1 MNQKSIFVLS
11 ALTNPLSISLM
22 LSNPSRTSPIAAFS
36 LSKNDL
42 TPENYIKKFGYRSYV
57 IVITPGKRAV
67 WDLIIAP
74 TPEGEGAINPIPAH
88 I

>member
-22 LSNPSRTSPIAAFS
+22 SSRTSPIAAFS

-42 TPENYIKKFGYRSYV
+42 TPENYIKKFG
-57 IVITPGKRAV
+57 I
-67 WDLIIAP
+67 
-74 TPEGEGAINPIPAH
+74 GAIESKNYCG
-88 I
+88 